1 LRTIFYGIYAFGAVL
16 SALCMLLLD
25 PAIAMMVVMVTPL
38 AAMWGAEQFGWI
50 HFRHI
55 NLDDDDAQQWA
66 NSFLEKAAREGLTD
80 EQALEKYGQQI
91 INEVENRIVHAE
103 AQVTEM
109 KRSRNE
115 MIRIMREDKR

>member
-25 PAIAMMVVMVTPL
+25 PAIAMMVVMITPL
-38 AAMWGAEQFGWI
+38 AAMWGAEQFGLI

-55 NLDDDDAQQWA
+55 NLDNEVEQWA

>member
-1 LRTIFYGIYAFGAVL
+1 
-16 SALCMLLLD
+16 MLLLD
-25 PAIAMMVVMVTPL
+25 PAVALMVVMVTPL

-55 NLDDDDAQQWA
+55 NLDDDAEQWA

-91 INEVENRIVHAE
+91 INEVENRISQAE

-109 KRSRNE
+109 KRNRNE
-115 MIRIMREDKR
+115 MIRIMREDRK